1 MAPCPPLRFLLPLR
15 RAGMGLMEI
24 SRVYVG
30 IAAFMG
36 IYEARWQARIIAQA
50 SLVCVWDQG
59 VKGSALFG

>member
-1 MAPCPPLRFLLPLR
+1 
-15 RAGMGLMEI
+15 MGLMEI